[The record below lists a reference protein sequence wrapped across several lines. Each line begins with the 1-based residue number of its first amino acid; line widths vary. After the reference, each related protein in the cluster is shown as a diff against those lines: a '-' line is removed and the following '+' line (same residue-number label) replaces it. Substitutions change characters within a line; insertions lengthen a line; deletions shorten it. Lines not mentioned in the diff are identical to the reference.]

1 MIDCRSMSDEVVSPR
16 DDWDL
21 CDTNLHLS
29 LPQTATSTTTAVDA
43 ATTATAIVVESA
55 VATSPAVSAGERSPM
70 DDWANCEIDLHLP
83 AVPAEQKAAPA
94 DPNPLSGKAGGGAI
108 GEGGGRR
115 GRATGGGAAEV
126 DAVEAGAGAGAGATG
141 TLPLKTLV
149 TTYTT
154 SLPAG
159 IAAYTASSLYQ

>member
-1 MIDCRSMSDEVVSPR
+1 MSDEVVSPR

-21 CDTNLHLS
+21 CDTNLHLSLS

-94 DPNPLSGKAGGGAI
+94 DPTPLSGKAGGGAI
-108 GEGGGRR
+108 GGGKAGEGGRR
-115 GRATGGGAAEV
+115 GRAIGGRAAEV
-126 DAVEAGAGAGAGATG
+126 DAVEAEAGAGAGATE

-159 IAAYTASSLYQ
+159 ITAHTASSLYQ